1 MIQQYTKYD
10 IDAEYDEDAEIIVLM
25 TCSYEN
31 EGDRLFVF
39 YISE

>member
-1 MIQQYTKYD
+1 M
-10 IDAEYDEDAEIIVLM
+10 YDEDDEILVLM
-25 TCSYEN
+25 TCSYEH